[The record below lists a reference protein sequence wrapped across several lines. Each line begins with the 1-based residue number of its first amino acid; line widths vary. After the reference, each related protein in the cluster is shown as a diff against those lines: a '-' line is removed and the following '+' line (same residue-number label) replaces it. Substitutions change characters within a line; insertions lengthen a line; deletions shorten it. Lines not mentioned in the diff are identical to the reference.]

1 ASGVAATTV
10 QYADVGQM
18 GLTATYTGSGSEAGL
33 VMTGSDGFIAA
44 PASFSISGV
53 TPAPIKAGESFSATV
68 TARNASGAVA
78 SNFGRE
84 TSAESVRLTHSK
96 YRPSGGVAGN
106 FTGTGVSPAA
116 ALGGFSAGA
125 ATSSNLQW
133 TEVGLLDLT
142 ATLTSASYLGSGLSA
157 TGTTGSSG
165 AVGPIVPH
173 HFDVA
178 VTQACGGFTYSG
190 QPFGVTVTARN
201 AANAT
206 TQNYAGSGT
215 IVAAPLLSLYPQGVS
230 LSAVNNAGTGA
241 LTSGTVSAT
250 SFVAGVATVSATP
263 VFTFTNKQTVP
274 TSVSIRATDGL
285 YSAVTSSGYS
295 EGSAALRSG
304 RLKMS
309 NAFGSEKRSLSL
321 PIQAQYWSSNKAWVV
336 NGADSCTTVPA
347 AAVATSNYRNSLGV
361 AAAGWSTTGSA
372 VSISSGNGTLTMSAP
387 SPTTTGSLEVAL
399 NLGSTAADNACLG
412 THPASTGANLG
423 WLRGLNG
430 NCVASHD
437 RDPSSRITFG
447 IYSPENRRTIHL
459 RELH

>member
-1 ASGVAATTV
+1 MNAGNSTSAACDASGKSVALNFNASGVATAKFM
-10 QYADVGQM
+10 YADVGQM
-18 GLTATYTGSGSEAGL
+18 GLTATYTGSAGTNDTGL
-33 VMTGSDGFIAA
+33 SMTGSDSFIAA

-53 TPAPIKAGESFSATV
+53 TAAPIKAGESFSATV
-68 TARNASGAVA
+68 TALNSAGAVA

-84 TSAESVRLTHSK
+84 TSAETVRLTHTK

-116 ALGGFSAGA
+116 ALSGFSAGA

-157 TGTTGSSG
+157 SGTTGSSG

-230 LSAVNNAGTGA
+230 LSAVNNASTGA
-241 LTSGTVSAT
+241 LTSGTVSAA
-250 SFVAGVATVSATP
+250 SFAAGVATVSATP

-274 TSVSIRATDGL
+274 TSVSIRATDAL
-285 YSAVTSSGYS
+285 YSAVNSSSYT
-295 EGSAALRSG
+295 EGNVVLRSG

-321 PIQAQYWSSNKAWVV
+321 PIQAQYWSSTKAWVV
-336 NGADSCTTVPA
+336 NGSDSCTTVPA
-347 AAVATSNYRNSLGV
+347 AAVATSNYRDSLGV
-361 AAAGWSTTGSA
+361 AATGWSTTGSA

-387 SPTTTGSLEVAL
+387 SPVSTGSVEVAL
-399 NLGSTAADNACLG
+399 NLGATTADNACLG
-412 THPASTGANLG
+412 THPTSTGANLS
-423 WLRGLNG
+423 W
-430 NCVASHD
+430 
-437 RDPSSRITFG
+437 
-447 IYSPENRRTIHL
+447 
-459 RELH
+459 